1 MFHNIKRIHFI
12 GIGGIGMSGIAEV
25 LLNLGFT
32 VTGSDLR
39 KTEITERLEQLGAQV
54 SYGHRTENVRD
65 AQVVVTS
72 SAVKADNPEAQEA
85 KSRAIPVIQRAEML
99 AELMRMKYS
108 VAVAG
113 AHGKTTTT
121 SLVASVLRGA
131 GLDPTCVIGG
141 RLNSLGTNAKLGS
154 SQYLVAEADESDG
167 TFLMLFPTIAVVT
180 NIDLEHLDFYRG
192 IEEIKAAFL
201 TFMNKVPFFG
211 LVILCADNENLA
223 SLIPSLKRRF
233 MTYGLS
239 DAAELR
245 AVDLRHNGFNTRFGV
260 LYKERSLGEVN
271 LAIPGVHN
279 VVNALAAISVGM
291 ELDIGF
297 EVMRDAL
304 GQFAGIHRR
313 LELKWDGEI
322 KLVDDYGHHPTEIR
336 ATLSALRSMW
346 KGRIIVAFQPHRYS
360 RTKALQE
367 EFVRSF
373 TDADVLVVTEIYAAS
388 EEQIDGV
395 TGAALSE
402 RIRSAGHRRVIF
414 AATREEAVGRVAE
427 IAVAGDM
434 VVTLGAGD
442 IYKVGEELSALWSRK
457 A

>member
-1 MFHNIKRIHFI
+1 
-12 GIGGIGMSGIAEV
+12 
-25 LLNLGFT
+25 
-32 VTGSDLR
+32 
-39 KTEITERLEQLGAQV
+39 
-54 SYGHRTENVRD
+54 
-65 AQVVVTS
+65 
-72 SAVKADNPEAQEA
+72 
-85 KSRAIPVIQRAEML
+85 
-99 AELMRMKYS
+99 MRMKYS

-121 SLVASVLRGA
+121 SLVASVLRSA
-131 GLDPTCVIGG
+131 NLDPTCVIGG
-141 RLNSLGTNAKLGS
+141 KLNSLGTNAKLGS

-192 IEEIKAAFL
+192 MEEIKAAFL

-211 LVILCADNENLA
+211 LVILCIDNEHLA

-239 DAAELR
+239 EKADLR
-245 AVDLRHNGFNTRFGV
+245 AVDLRHNGFNTRFSV
-260 LYKERSLGEVN
+260 LYKDRVLGAVN
-271 LAIPGVHN
+271 LATPGVHN
-279 VVNALAAISVGM
+279 VVNALAAISVGV

-297 EVMRDAL
+297 EVMVDAL

-313 LELKWDGEI
+313 LELTWDGEI

-373 TDADVLVVTEIYAAS
+373 TDADVLLVTEIYAAS
-388 EEQIDGV
+388 EERIDGV

-414 AATREEAVGRVAE
+414 APTKEEAVSRVAE